1 MNPLSVSELTKQ
13 IKDLLEWNFSEVYV
27 EGEISNL
34 KFSSSQHVYFNLID
48 QKARLSCVIFKT
60 NLNEFIQKQLV
71 NGQKVI
77 AIGRI
82 SLYEPH
88 GQYHLVIS
96 YIQSLGDGLKYKK
109 LEEDKKFLLEN
120 GYLENKRPLPLFPKK
135 VIIITSL
142 QAAALRDIL
151 NILKRRTQGLEILI
165 YHTTVQGEN
174 AKGEILEAI
183 NFVNQNYS
191 KLSLDVCIL
200 TRGGGSVEEL
210 WVFNDLDIAIAFKNC
225 KIPTISAIGHQIDQT
240 LCDLVADKAAETPSA
255 AAEILTKAHLELKSR
270 VLMLKKSIF
279 SNFQRMFNLKMG
291 VFMSLKSQKLIKSIK
306 SYIEVNML
314 KIDNVSS
321 LVEHKVQNII
331 FNNSKKF
338 LSLQNL
344 IRSQN
349 PLNKLNT
356 QKIIYLQL
364 NDLNFSN
371 MQKLLE
377 NKKHTLE
384 NLTNKILAL
393 SPQNVL
399 KRGFSITYTKD
410 KKIVKNINDVN
421 NNDTIYTAVLDGTIE
436 SIVSKKRGL
445 MYPKIDTKNEN
456 KKH

>member
-1 MNPLSVSELTKQ
+1 MKPFSVSELTKQ

-96 YIQSLGDGLKYKK
+96 YIQSIGDGLKYKK

-120 GYLENKRPLPLFPKK
+120 GYLENKKPLPLFPKK

-200 TRGGGSVEEL
+200 TRGGGSIEEL

-255 AAEILTKAHLELKSR
+255 AAEILTKAHLELENR

-279 SNFQRMFNLKMG
+279 SNFQRIFNLKMG
-291 VFMSLKSQKLIKSIK
+291 TFMSLRSQKIIKLIENF
-306 SYIEVNML
+306 IEVRML
-314 KIDNVSS
+314 KIDNLSS
-321 LVEHKVQNII
+321 LIEHKIQNII

-338 LSLQNL
+338 LSLQNR
-344 IRSQN
+344 IKSQN
-349 PLNKLNT
+349 PLHKLNT
-356 QKIIYLQL
+356 QKIIYSRLQASI
-364 NDLNFSN
+364 FIS

-377 NKKHTLE
+377 NKNHTLD

-410 KKIVKNINDVN
+410 KKIVKSINDVSE
-421 NNDTIYTAVLDGTIE
+421 NDIMYTLVLDGAIK
-436 SIVSKKRGL
+436 SIVSKNADL
-445 MYPKIDTKNEN
+445 MYTKIDTKN
-456 KKH
+456 

>member
-1 MNPLSVSELTKQ
+1 MKPFSVSELTRQ

-48 QKARLSCVIFKT
+48 QKARLMCVIFKT
-60 NLNEFIQKQLV
+60 NLNEFIKKQLI

-96 YIQSLGDGLKYKK
+96 YIQSIGDGLKYKK
-109 LEEDKKFLLEN
+109 LEEDKKFLLEK
-120 GYLENKRPLPLFPKK
+120 GYLDNKKPLPLFPKK
-135 VIIITSL
+135 IIIITSL

-183 NFVNQNYS
+183 DFVNQNYS

-200 TRGGGSVEEL
+200 TRGGGSVDEL
-210 WVFNDLDIAIAFKNC
+210 WVFNDLDIAIALKNC

-255 AAEILTKAHLELKSR
+255 AAEILTKAHLELENR
-270 VLMLKKSIF
+270 VSMLKKSIF
-279 SNFQRMFNLKMG
+279 SNFQRIYNLKMG
-291 VFMSLKSQKLIKSIK
+291 IFMSLRSQKLIQLIK
-306 SYIEVNML
+306 NYIEVNML
-314 KIDNVSS
+314 KLDNLSS
-321 LVEHKVQNII
+321 VIEHNAKSII
-331 FNNSKKF
+331 FKNSKRF

-344 IRSQN
+344 IKSQN

-356 QKIIYLQL
+356 KKMVYIKLR
-364 NDLNFSN
+364 DLSFSN

-377 NKKHTLE
+377 RKKHTLE

-393 SPQNVL
+393 SPTNVL
-399 KRGFSITYTKD
+399 KRGFSITYNKD
-410 KKIVKNINDVN
+410 KKIVKSISDVN
-421 NNDTIYTAVLDGTIE
+421 ENDIIYTAVLDGTIE
-436 SIVSKKRGL
+436 SIVSKKVS
-445 MYPKIDTKNEN
+445 I
-456 KKH
+456 

>member
-1 MNPLSVSELTKQ
+1 MKPFSVSELTKQ

-77 AIGRI
+77 VIGRI

-96 YIQSLGDGLKYKK
+96 YIQSIGDGLKYKK

-120 GYLENKRPLPLFPKK
+120 GYLENKKPLPLFPKK

-142 QAAALRDIL
+142 QAAALKDIL

-200 TRGGGSVEEL
+200 TRGGGSIEEL

-255 AAEILTKAHLELKSR
+255 AAEILTKAHLELENR

-279 SNFQRMFNLKMG
+279 SNFQRIFNLKMG
-291 VFMSLKSQKLIKSIK
+291 TFMSLRSQKIVKLIENF
-306 SYIEVNML
+306 IEVRML
-314 KIDNVSS
+314 KIDNLIS
-321 LVEHKVQNII
+321 LIEHKIQNII

-338 LSLQNL
+338 LSLQNR
-344 IRSQN
+344 IKSQN
-349 PLNKLNT
+349 PLHKLNT
-356 QKIIYLQL
+356 QKIIYSRLQASI
-364 NDLNFSN
+364 FMS

-377 NKKHTLE
+377 NKNHTLD

-410 KKIVKNINDVN
+410 KKIVKSINDVSE
-421 NNDTIYTAVLDGTIE
+421 NDIMYTLVLDGTIK
-436 SIVSKKRGL
+436 SIVSKNADL
-445 MYPKIDTKNEN
+445 MYTKIDTKN
-456 KKH
+456 

>member
-1 MNPLSVSELTKQ
+1 
-13 IKDLLEWNFSEVYV
+13 
-27 EGEISNL
+27 
-34 KFSSSQHVYFNLID
+34 LID

-77 AIGRI
+77 VIGRI

-96 YIQSLGDGLKYKK
+96 YIQSIGDGLKYKK

-120 GYLENKRPLPLFPKK
+120 GYLENKKPLPLFPKK

-142 QAAALRDIL
+142 QAAALKDIL

-200 TRGGGSVEEL
+200 TRGGGSIEEL

-255 AAEILTKAHLELKSR
+255 AAEILTKAHLELENR

-279 SNFQRMFNLKMG
+279 SNFQRIFNLKMG
-291 VFMSLKSQKLIKSIK
+291 TFMSLRSQKIVKLIENF
-306 SYIEVNML
+306 IEVRML
-314 KIDNVSS
+314 KIDNLIS
-321 LVEHKVQNII
+321 LIEHKIQNII

-338 LSLQNL
+338 LSLQNR
-344 IRSQN
+344 IKSQN
-349 PLNKLNT
+349 PLHKLNT
-356 QKIIYLQL
+356 QKIIYSRLQASI
-364 NDLNFSN
+364 FMS

-377 NKKHTLE
+377 NKNHTLD

-410 KKIVKNINDVN
+410 KKIVKSINDVSE
-421 NNDTIYTAVLDGTIE
+421 NDIMYTLVLDGTIK
-436 SIVSKKRGL
+436 SIVSKNADL
-445 MYPKIDTKNEN
+445 MYTKIDTKN
-456 KKH
+456 

>member
-1 MNPLSVSELTKQ
+1 MKPFSVSELTKQ

-71 NGQKVI
+71 NGQRVI

-96 YIQSLGDGLKYKK
+96 YIQSIGDGLKYKK

-120 GYLENKRPLPLFPKK
+120 GYLENKKPLPLFPKK

-200 TRGGGSVEEL
+200 TRGGGSIEEL

-255 AAEILTKAHLELKSR
+255 AAEILTKAHLELENR

-279 SNFQRMFNLKMG
+279 SNFQRIFNLKMG
-291 VFMSLKSQKLIKSIK
+291 TFMSLRSQKIIKLIENF
-306 SYIEVNML
+306 IEVRML
-314 KIDNVSS
+314 KIDNLSS
-321 LVEHKVQNII
+321 LIEHKIQNII

-338 LSLQNL
+338 LSLQNR
-344 IRSQN
+344 IKSQN
-349 PLNKLNT
+349 PLHKLNT
-356 QKIIYLQL
+356 QKIIYSRLQASI
-364 NDLNFSN
+364 FIS

-377 NKKHTLE
+377 NKNHTLD

-410 KKIVKNINDVN
+410 KKIVKSINDVSE
-421 NNDTIYTAVLDGTIE
+421 NDIMYTLVLDGTIK
-436 SIVSKKRGL
+436 SIVSKNADL
-445 MYPKIDTKNEN
+445 MYTKIDTKN
-456 KKH
+456 

>member
-1 MNPLSVSELTKQ
+1 MKPLSVSGLTKQ

-34 KFSSSQHVYFNLID
+34 KFSSSQHVYFNLVD
-48 QKARLSCVIFKT
+48 QKARLMCVIFKS
-60 NLNEFIQKQLV
+60 NINELLRKQLV

-82 SLYEPH
+82 SLYEPY
-88 GQYHLVIS
+88 GQYHLVVS
-96 YIQSLGDGLKYKK
+96 YIQSVGDGLKYKK

-120 GYLENKRPLPLFPKK
+120 GYLENKKSLPLFPKK

-142 QAAALRDIL
+142 QAAALKDIL

-200 TRGGGSVEEL
+200 TRGGGSVDEL

-255 AAEILTKAHLELKSR
+255 AAEILTKAHLELENR
-270 VLMLKKSIF
+270 VSMLKKSIF
-279 SNFQRMFNLKMG
+279 SNFQRIFNLKMG
-291 VFMSLKSQKLIKSIK
+291 IFMSLRSQKLIKLIK
-306 SYIEVNML
+306 NFIEVRML
-314 KIDNVSS
+314 KVDNLSS

-338 LSLQNL
+338 LSLQNR
-344 IRSQN
+344 IKSQN

-356 QKIIYLQL
+356 QKIIYSRLQASS
-364 NDLNFSN
+364 FVS

-377 NKKHTLE
+377 HKNHTLE

-410 KKIVKNINDVN
+410 KKIVKSINDVSD
-421 NNDTIYTAVLDGTIE
+421 NDIMYTAVFDGKIE
-436 SIVSKKRGL
+436 SIVSKK
-445 MYPKIDTKNEN
+445 YD
-456 KKH
+456 